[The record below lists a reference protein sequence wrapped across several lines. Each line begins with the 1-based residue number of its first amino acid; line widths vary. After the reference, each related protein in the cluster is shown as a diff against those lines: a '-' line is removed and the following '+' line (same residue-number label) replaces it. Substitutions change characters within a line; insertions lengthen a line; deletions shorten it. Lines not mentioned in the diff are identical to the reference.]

1 MENTETVKGIS
12 TSVSGMKHGDNF
24 YSMRIK
30 VTFQNDRQFVN
41 TSADFIPGRLQHAD
55 FIPGRLQHEVTYF
68 GLAVQDMYELAKKI
82 IEYANASA
90 HQEAA
95 KADK

>member
-41 TSADFIPGRLQHAD
+41 TSADFIPGRLQH
-55 FIPGRLQHEVTYF
+55 EVTYF

-95 KADK
+95 KEDK